1 MMTKILENEWAYQK
15 YFVMAHSQK
24 EYLYIR
30 QLFSTTNENLEEE
43 FKEAILHAEQT
54 PPTKGSLTNAYQ
66 HVWGYFKKCAT
77 SEEKEKFQALL
88 NSLPLDEEDIRSFC
102 QNLSIKYDK
111 KYLLQSRI
119 LFPK

>member
-1 MMTKILENEWAYQK
+1 MKQTLEKEWAYQK
-15 YFVMAHSQK
+15 YFIMSHSQK

-30 QLFSTTNENLEEE
+30 QLFSTNNDDLEKKFNES
-43 FKEAILHAEQT
+43 ILRAEQT

-66 HVWGYFKKCAT
+66 HVWGYFKKSAT

-88 NSLPLDEEDIRSFC
+88 NSLPLDEKDIQRFC
-102 QNLSIKYDK
+102 QKLSIQYDK